1 MKYVTTVE
9 PHRRLVVE
17 SDDDGNPTRTVSN
30 VPLEVSNSDAE
41 KYTKLGDETGV
52 LVAVSDSPN
61 QDPDTGSDPVA
72 QPTPDLS
79 AGVGA
84 VTGGGAPVENTEAG
98 VVVPDVPATRTRKT
112 TSKDN

>member
-17 SDDDGNPTRTVSN
+17 QDDDGNPTRTVSN
-30 VPLEVSNSDAE
+30 VPLEVSNTDADRFV
-41 KYTKLGDETGV
+41 KLGEASGV
-52 LVAVSDSPN
+52 QLAVTDSPTAE
-61 QDPDTGSDPVA
+61 DPGDAYA

-98 VVVPDVPATRTRKT
+98 VVLPGDVPETKTRKT
-112 TSKDN
+112 TAKDK